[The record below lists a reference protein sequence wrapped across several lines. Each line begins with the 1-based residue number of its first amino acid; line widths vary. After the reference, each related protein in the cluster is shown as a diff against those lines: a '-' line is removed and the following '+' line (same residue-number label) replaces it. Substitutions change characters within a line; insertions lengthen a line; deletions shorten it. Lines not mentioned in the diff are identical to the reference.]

1 MSPLI
6 PLLWALLSAVLLAL
20 IFPPYDFGFL
30 AWFSLVPLFLA
41 IRYTSLRFSLSLVF
55 LTSMLSL
62 MVIFYWINIPSGVR
76 AHHYLIFGVYLTV
89 FYILF
94 GLLIHFITQR
104 IDLPW
109 AITAPPLW
117 VTMEYLRSHADFMSF
132 PWALLGHSQYTNLPV
147 LQLAATTGVFGISF
161 IIVMTNAAVTDWI
174 LSHRS
179 EGKGVGGQQLKT
191 STALRMACAWA
202 AVLLIFLTGWVFLR
216 QAPSGKSLSLA
227 VVQGNIPQEIKWDR
241 AYRNFIL
248 SRYEDLSRTAA
259 GTNPHLIV
267 WPEAATP
274 GMVLMD
280 SPSFQRMVKLVREV
294 KTYMLIG
301 SAEYP
306 KFDKILV
313 RQVKSANTALFFSP
327 EGRIQGQYLKIRL
340 LPFGEY
346 VPYEG
351 IFPWPEALVPRGLK
365 SDLAGKEQILF
376 DLEGIKIG
384 TLICSEAMYPEL
396 SRSLVRKGAGLLV
409 NISNEAWFGKSAYPY
424 QFLSLCVFRAVE
436 NRVNIARASNTGIS
450 CFIDPYG
457 RVSDRVRNGDQDIFI
472 AGTSTAAIC
481 LSPAGTFYTQHG
493 DVFAWLCIVFSV
505 GLMGWSIFKERP
517 GGRTA

>member
-6 PLLWALLSAVLLAL
+6 PLLCALLSALLQCL
-20 IFPPYDFGFL
+20 IFPPFDLGFL
-30 AWFSLVPLFLA
+30 AWFSLIPLFLA
-41 IRYTSLRFSLSLVF
+41 IRYTSLRFSLSLIF

-62 MVIFYWINIPSGVR
+62 MVIFYWINIPRGVR
-76 AHHYLIFGVYLTV
+76 PYHYLIFGVYLTA

-104 IDLPW
+104 TDLPW

-117 VTMEYLRSHADFMSF
+117 VSMEYLRSHADFMSF
-132 PWALLGHSQYTNLPV
+132 PWALLGHSQYANLPV
-147 LQLAATTGVFGISF
+147 LQLAAATGVFGISF
-161 IIVMTNAAVTDWI
+161 IIVMTNATVTDWI

-179 EGKGVGGQQLKT
+179 GEKRTRGQRVRN
-191 STALRMACAWA
+191 SAVLRLAGAWV
-202 AVLLIFLTGWVFLR
+202 AVLLIFLAGWVSL
-216 QAPSGKSLSLA
+216 QQVPSGRSLSLA
-227 VVQGNIPQEIKWDR
+227 VVQGNIPQELKWER
-241 AYRNFIL
+241 ACRDFIF

-259 GTNPHLIV
+259 GSNPRLIV

-274 GMVLMD
+274 GHVLMD
-280 SPSFQRMVKLVREV
+280 PPSLKRMVKLAREV

-313 RQVKSANTALFFSP
+313 RKVKSANTALFFSP
-327 EGRIQGQYLKIRL
+327 EGKIKGQYLKIRL

-351 IFPWPEALVPRGLK
+351 TFPWPEVLVPRSIK

-384 TLICSEAMYPEL
+384 TLICSEGMYPEL
-396 SRSLVRKGAGLLV
+396 SRSLVQKGAGLLV

-436 NRVNIARASNTGIS
+436 NRVNMARASNTGIS

-457 RVSDRVRNGDQDIFI
+457 RISGQVRNSTEDIFI
-472 AGTSTAAIC
+472 AGTSTASVY
-481 LSPAGTFYTQHG
+481 LSPAGTFYTRHG
-493 DVFAWLCIVFSV
+493 DVFAWLCVIFSA
-505 GLMGWSIFKERP
+505 GLLGWAIFKKKPED
-517 GGRTA
+517 RTA